1 MLRLKRTTEVPGV
14 IEQSL
19 DMDIRLGVE
28 LLLTQ
33 RVPVAGRGDP
43 DARYLVLLELEI
55 ALD

>member
-1 MLRLKRTTEVPGV
+1 MLRLKRTTKVPGV

-19 DMDIRLGVE
+19 DVDIRGGVE

-43 DARYLVLLELEI
+43 DARNLVLLELDI